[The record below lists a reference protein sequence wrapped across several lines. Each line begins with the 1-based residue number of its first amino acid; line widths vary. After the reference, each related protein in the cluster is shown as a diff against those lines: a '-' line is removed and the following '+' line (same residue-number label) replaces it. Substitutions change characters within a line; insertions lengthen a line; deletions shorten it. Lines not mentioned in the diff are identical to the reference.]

1 VHPTIREPAPL
12 PYYKRIHPGDVG
24 YIRRGCFH
32 LLFSAGCPKGKKRL
46 GVDVP
51 RTFKPLK
58 IGPIHNPAQPRAP
71 GCLSTIGVR
80 KRLTPSASPVPCVRS
95 FVFVSFSV
103 SDLCSRTLEPGSS
116 FSFQLKED
124 QGAALVTKHLTHCED
139 VQLAGNFEKYTK
151 DHYDSW
157 VTFARETG
165 HGSDIK
171 PVLVTG
177 VDMTRDFAMMCYSN
191 SDDNLTS
198 EFTTSTPGV
207 GSVWGTW
214 DTSGPV
220 HTNCGPYL
228 SPPPS
233 PTQTVDSTSSGA
245 GSAEAARDEYNHTQT
260 TDSTSL
266 GTSHAETISDE
277 DNQCVFVRYY
287 TVRKRL
293 GIPKVIKAA
302 AGPHDLGP
310 GGRDNEGCPLVG
322 ESDSDSDSDS
332 DGALSLFDDNDDDD
346 SSSVT
351 STESESGFVVHNTT
365 PVRFFHA
372 ILLFSPVLIDLL

>member
-1 VHPTIREPAPL
+1 MHTTIRDPAPL
-12 PYYKRIHPGDVG
+12 PYFKRINPGDVG

-32 LLFSAGCPKGKKRL
+32 LLFSAGCPKGERRL

-51 RTFKPLK
+51 RTFKPLDV
-58 IGPIHNPAQPRAP
+58 GPIFNTQPRLP
-71 GCLSTIGVR
+71 GYLSTSGVR
-80 KRLTPSASPVPCVRS
+80 ETRARLTPSASPVPYVRS
-95 FVFVSFSV
+95 AAPIFSSV
-103 SDLCSRTLEPGSS
+103 SNIMCSRTLEPGSS
-116 FSFQLKED
+116 FSFKLTED
-124 QGAALVTKHLTHCED
+124 QGAALVTKHLTQCED

-177 VDMTRDFAMMCYSN
+177 VDITRDFAMISYSN
-191 SDDNLTS
+191 NDDNLTS
-198 EFTTSTPGV
+198 EFTTSAPGV

-214 DTSGPV
+214 RTPGSV
-220 HTNCGPYL
+220 HTNCGPHL
-228 SPPPS
+228 SCPPS
-233 PTQTVDSTSSGA
+233 PTQTVGSTSSGA
-245 GSAEAARDEYNHTQT
+245 GPAEAARDEYNHTQT
-260 TDSTSL
+260 TDSTSP
-266 GTSHAETISDE
+266 GTSRAEAISDE

-293 GIPKVIKAA
+293 GIPRVIKAA
-302 AGPHDLGP
+302 AGPRDLGP
-310 GGRDNEGCPLVG
+310 GGRDNEGCPLVE

-332 DGALSLFDDNDDDD
+332 ASSLFDDDDDD

-351 STESESGFVVHNTT
+351 STESESDFVVHNTT
-365 PVRFFHA
+365 PVRFFPRDLA
-372 ILLFSPVLIDLL
+372 LFVRSD